1 MCVRTERERI
11 ARSTQLFLFLSLQE
25 NILVSSENSGF
36 FRVKVADFGLAKLV
50 LQGLSE
56 AKTFVGTP
64 QYWAPEVVDRTA
76 SSLSYGA
83 EVDLW
88 SLGCV
93 IYVMLGGSYPFD
105 TRRGPI
111 EKLIKNAVYHFG

>member
-1 MCVRTERERI
+1 MI
-11 ARSTQLFLFLSLQE
+11 
-25 NILVSSENSGF
+25 
-36 FRVKVADFGLAKLV
+36 KVTDFGLAKLV
-50 LQGLSE
+50 LHGISE
-56 AKTFVGTP
+56 ATTFVGTP
-64 QYWAPEVVDRTA
+64 QYWAPEVIATTTTA
-76 SSLSYGA
+76 NHVYGPEA
-83 EVDLW
+83 DLW

>member
-1 MCVRTERERI
+1 M
-11 ARSTQLFLFLSLQE
+11 
-25 NILVSSENSGF
+25 
-36 FRVKVADFGLAKLV
+36 KVADFGLAKLV
-50 LQGLSE
+50 ERGISE

-64 QYWAPEVVDRTA
+64 QYWAPEVID
-76 SSLSYGA
+76 SSTMNHTYGPEA
-83 EVDLW
+83 DLW

-111 EKLIKNAVYHFG
+111 DTLIRNAQYHFG